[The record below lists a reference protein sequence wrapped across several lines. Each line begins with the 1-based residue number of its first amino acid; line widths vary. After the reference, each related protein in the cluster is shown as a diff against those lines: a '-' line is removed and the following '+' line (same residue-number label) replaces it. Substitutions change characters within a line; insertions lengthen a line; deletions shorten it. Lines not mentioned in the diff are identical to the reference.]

1 MYQLDSNAARK
12 ADSTGNQINEIG
24 KYVGKF
30 TQAED
35 IVAKTGTRGIAL
47 NFESDAGQ
55 KARISLYTMK
65 SDGTRIMGFDSLM
78 AILTC
83 MSLRGIKPQPGIVKV
98 WDNDQRKEVERQ
110 GSVFPDLC
118 IKSIGLL
125 LETEEYEKQDGG
137 VANRMVLAGVFR
149 SEDEFTASEI
159 LDKKTRPEHLEK
171 MVARLHHRPMKGAKK
186 SVQAPGYAGPDDGYG
201 ASQSVGM
208 DDIPF

>member
-1 MYQLDSNAARK
+1 MYALDQNAARK

-35 IVAKTGTRGIAL
+35 IVARTGTRGIAM
-47 NFESDAGQ
+47 NFESDDGQ
-55 KARISLYTMK
+55 KARISIYTMK
-65 SDGTRIMGFDSLM
+65 ADGTRIMGFDSLM

-83 MSLRGIKPQPGIVKV
+83 LSLRGIKPQPGTVKA

-118 IKSIGLL
+118 AKPIGVL
-125 LETEEYEKQDGG
+125 LETEEYKKQDGG
-137 VANRMVLAGVFR
+137 IASRMVLAGVFR
-149 SEDEFTASEI
+149 AEDEFTASEI

-171 MVARLHHRPMKGAKK
+171 MVARLHHRPLNGAKK
-186 SVQAPGYAGPDDGYG
+186 PVQAPPAGGHDDYG
-201 ASQSVGM
+201 QGSSVGM

>member
-1 MYQLDSNAARK
+1 MYALDTNSARK

-55 KARISLYTMK
+55 KTRISLYTLK

-83 MSLRGIKPQPGIVKV
+83 MGLRGIKPQPGTVKV
-98 WDNDQRKEVERQ
+98 WDNEQRKEVDRS
-110 GSVFPDLC
+110 GSVFPELC
-118 IKSIGLL
+118 TKAIGLL

-137 VANRMVLAGVFR
+137 LANRMVLAGVFR

-159 LDKKTRPEHLEK
+159 LDKKTKAEHLEK
-171 MVARLHHRPMKGAKK
+171 MVARLHHRPLKGAKK
-186 SVQAPGYAGPDDGYG
+186 PVQAPPVVGYDDYG
-201 ASQSVGM
+201 QSVGM

>member
-24 KYVGKF
+24 KYVGRF

-35 IVAKTGTRGIAL
+35 IVAKTGTRGIAMT
-47 NFESDAGQ
+47 FESDAGQ

-65 SDGTRIMGFDSLM
+65 ADGTRIMGFDSLM

-110 GSVFPDLC
+110 GFVFPDLC

-125 LETEEYEKQDGG
+125 LETEEYKKQDGG
-137 VANRMVLAGVFR
+137 LANRMVLAGVFR
-149 SEDEFTASEI
+149 AEDEFTASEI

-171 MVARLHHRPMKGAKK
+171 MVARLHHRQLNGAKK
-186 SVQAPGYAGPDDGYG
+186 PVQAQSHAAYDDYG
-201 ASQSVGM
+201 QGSSVGM

>member
-24 KYVGKF
+24 KYVGRF

-65 SDGTRIMGFDSLM
+65 ADGTRIMGFDSLM

-125 LETEEYEKQDGG
+125 LETEEYKKQDGG
-137 VANRMVLAGVFR
+137 LANRMVLAGVFR
-149 SEDEFTASEI
+149 AEDEFTASEI

-171 MVARLHHRPMKGAKK
+171 MVARLHHRPLNGAKK
-186 SVQAPGYAGPDDGYG
+186 PVQAPPAGGYDDYG
-201 ASQSVGM
+201 QGSSVGM